1 VSRALFFAMVSSNGG
16 TYRVKKAGVEFEHSQ
31 NHYQDTLVS
40 PQEYLDHFRYA
51 YSDQRQAC
59 TEIIT

>member
-1 VSRALFFAMVSSNGG
+1 MVSSDGG

-51 YSDQRQAC
+51 RSDQKQHVMR
-59 TEIIT
+59 